1 MPHLSI
7 NLSRWL
13 AYLIVMLGVAP
24 SGSVLADVSGN
35 APVVVELYTSQGCS
49 SCPPADALLGEIAR
63 IPNVVALA
71 FHVDYWDYI
80 GWQDRFAIPQA
91 ASRQSAYVAALGLP
105 SGFTPQ
111 VVIDGRAS
119 FVGSDRRHI
128 TAALSEGSQNIPVIA
143 AVVNG
148 ELRVSLPERHGQRD
162 FDVNVAAF
170 VPEATTV
177 IVRGENSGRTLT
189 EYNVVRQFRSIGT
202 WSGENELLRIP
213 LISFPNEATRV
224 AVFLQ
229 RSRQG
234 AIAGSAIAV
243 LR

>member
-1 MPHLSI
+1 MSFV
-7 NLSRWL
+7 RRL
-13 AYLIVMLGVAP
+13 AYCVATLGFALIGPVMADG
-24 SGSVLADVSGN
+24 SGK

-63 IPNVVALA
+63 IPNVVVLA

-91 ASRQSAYVAALGLP
+91 AMRQRAYVAALGLP

-128 TAALSEGSQNIPVIA
+128 TAALSEGSQNVPVIA
-143 AVVNG
+143 DVVNG
-148 ELRVSLPERHGQRD
+148 ELRVSLPGRRD
-162 FDVNVAAF
+162 QLEFDVDVVAF
-170 VPEATTV
+170 VPQATTV
-177 IVRGENSGRTLT
+177 IARGENSGRTLT
-189 EYNVVRQFRSIGT
+189 EYNVVRQIRSIGT
-202 WSGENELLRIP
+202 WSGENETLRIP
-213 LISFPNEATRV
+213 VSAFPNDATRV
-224 AVFLQ
+224 AILLQ
-229 RSRQG
+229 RRGQG
-234 AIAGSAIAV
+234 LIAGSAITV